1 MRNLRFKLVLA
12 FLCAVTIP
20 LFTNFVFTIN
30 EVQTHA
36 RDAFES
42 RFYGEVQQ
50 IDNGISQM
58 FKLYASQLSLL
69 SEQEIFKDSAQHIST
84 YMHLPATQMRP
95 SSSNTAEKALFKQFA
110 QIAQHYPNL
119 NYIYFGTEQGG
130 YVQWPEGSTTDNYD
144 PRMRPWYTSAKQ
156 ADGEIIRAPAYY
168 WAADNTML
176 ISTVRLIKNQQNK
189 MIGVVGIDITLDE
202 FTKMLSK
209 AEFGEQGELVVIEH
223 TGRIL
228 ADTRNPQN
236 VFKYVENTL
245 SEADKFL
252 AVEYISPYLNWKFVG
267 LIPHTAVE
275 ENVSELTLYVLIITL
290 ISIMLFGTGAVIFSK
305 KLSNVIE
312 QQHNQL
318 AQAKHQ
324 AEQASQAKSE
334 FLANMSHE
342 IRTPLNGV
350 LGMAQ
355 LLASSQLNK
364 EQKSK
369 LKTIENS
376 GRLLMG
382 IINDILD
389 FSKIEA
395 QKLEIHP
402 VSTKLQELVEDVVL
416 AHRANASQ
424 KGLEMIIDMSDV
436 ANMQVFADDIRI
448 SQILGNLI
456 SNAVKFTEAGCIT
469 VSVKLAE
476 HSTKELAHI
485 EFSVADTGIGL
496 TEQQQNNIFKAFEQA
511 DGSTTRKYGGTG
523 LGLAL
528 CQRLVTLM
536 KGTLKVA
543 SQPQQG
549 SKFYFELP
557 LKIEKSAQYH
567 VAPEIL
573 HNSVALIIDDIAE
586 NHRVLN
592 GFCDSWHIKH
602 HNFLAPI
609 ELKSWLSEQ
618 KRIDCDFL
626 LLDYAMPHI
635 DGLSL
640 YKSIYKLLPS
650 HCQAILITSVDS
662 EEIYQECQKLN
673 IKHIHKPII
682 GKKLL
687 QTLCKSL
694 EPHEHESEVE
704 AAPVQPTGNGNKR
717 ILIVEDNDINY
728 MVAEQYLTGKGYQVD
743 WAENG
748 EDALKMFQPEYYLLV
763 LMDCMLPGIDGYTAT
778 QEIRLLERSTN
789 AKATPIIALTADV
802 TSQNEKKC
810 LDAGMDAYVTKPFNF
825 AELQKCID
833 AYSTQT

>member
-1 MRNLRFKLVLA
+1 MRNLRVKLILA

-20 LFTNFVFTIN
+20 LFANFIFTIS
-30 EVQTHA
+30 EVRTHA

-69 SEQEIFKDSAQHIST
+69 SEQAIFKDSAQHIST

-95 SSSNTAEKALFKQFA
+95 SSSNIAEQSLYKNFV
-110 QIAQHYPNL
+110 QISEHYPNL

-130 YVQWPEGSTTDNYD
+130 YIQWPEGATTNHYD
-144 PRMRPWYTSAKQ
+144 PRVRPWYTSAKQ
-156 ADGEIIRAPAYY
+156 ANGKIIRAPAYY

-236 VFKYVENTL
+236 VFKYVENTIT
-245 SEADKFL
+245 EDDKFF
-252 AVEYISPYLNWKFVG
+252 AVEYTSPYLDWKFVG
-267 LIPHTAVE
+267 LIPHAAVE
-275 ENVSELTLYVLIITL
+275 ENVAELTLYVLVITL
-290 ISIMLFGTGAVIFSK
+290 ISIILFGAGAVAFSK

-318 AQAKHQ
+318 ATAKHQ

-364 EQKSK
+364 EQQNK

-402 VSTKLQELVEDVVL
+402 VSTDLQELIEDVVL
-416 AHRANASQ
+416 AHRANASK
-424 KGLEMIIDMSDV
+424 KGLELIIDMSDV
-436 ANMQVFADDIRI
+436 ANMHVYADDIRI
-448 SQILGNLI
+448 SQVLGNLI
-456 SNAVKFTEAGCIT
+456 SNAVKFTESGCIT
-469 VSVKLAE
+469 ISATLTKS
-476 HSTKELAHI
+476 STTELAYI
-485 EFSVADTGIGL
+485 DFAVTDTGIGL
-496 TEQQQNNIFKAFEQA
+496 TEQQQINIFQAFEQA
-511 DGSTTRKYGGTG
+511 DSSTTRKYGGTG

-528 CQRLVTLM
+528 CRKLVNLM
-536 KGTLKVA
+536 GSTLKVT
-543 SQPQQG
+543 SEPNKG
-549 SKFYFELP
+549 SKFYFELA
-557 LKIEKSAQYH
+557 LKIEKPAQYH
-567 VAPEIL
+567 VAPEVL
-573 HNSVALIIDDIAE
+573 HNTTALIIDDIAE

-592 GFCDSWHIKH
+592 GFCDNWHIKH
-602 HNFLAPI
+602 HNFLAPVELQTWLKQQNKI
-609 ELKSWLSEQ
+609 E
-618 KRIDCDFL
+618 CDFL
-626 LLDYAMPHI
+626 LLDYAMPEM

-640 YKSIYKLLPS
+640 YKSIQPKLAN
-650 HCQAILITSVDS
+650 HCHAILITSVDS
-662 EEIYQECQKLN
+662 EEIYQECEKLN

-687 QTLCKSL
+687 QALCKSL
-694 EPHEHESEVE
+694 EQHQHEQEV
-704 AAPVQPTGNGNKR
+704 ATPLVAPITTGNKR

-728 MVAEQYLTGKGYQVD
+728 MVAEQYLTGKGYQID

-748 EDALKMFQPEYYLLV
+748 EEAVKLYKPEHYLLV

-778 QEIRLLERSTN
+778 QEIRQIERTRH
-789 AKATPIIALTADV
+789 AKPTPIIALTADV

-833 AYSTQT
+833 SYSTHT